1 MGGGRVDR
9 PAEQVVC
16 RAPES
21 HLAVPAR
28 VRGPRCPELR
38 RRLGAATCLCFSRR
52 YMKHKRDDG
61 PDKQED
67 EAVDVTPVMTCVFV
81 VMCCSML
88 VLLYFFYDHLG
99 ASSPGPGP
107 GPRAGLSRWAQ
118 GPHPRLP
125 RSLRDHRHFL
135 PGLVHG
141 PLQLPV
147 AAGAEA
153 AVWQVQVSPCGRP
166 RPGSAR
172 EVLPHGRPRP
182 IAPSPWVQLPR
193 CREPSVRGVA
203 RLAQRGRGAGPY
215 SVLVRAHGPLSPHV
229 PLQGRPGGR
238 GGRAVTWVRVGG
250 RPRPLLPGT
259 LSGSAWAAAAALGF
273 RPGAQ
278 VAGSLSEGE
287 RAGPAGGL
295 PRAPVGRLAGEWPRF
310 AHPLCLL
317 HPAPL
322 CLWDCLF
329 WRRNKGWG

>member
-1 MGGGRVDR
+1 MAPELLAMGGGRVDR
-9 PAEQVVC
+9 PAEQVAC

-172 EVLPHGRPRP
+172 EVLPHGQAAADR
-182 IAPSPWVQLPR
+182 S
-193 CREPSVRGVA
+193 
-203 RLAQRGRGAGPY
+203 
-215 SVLVRAHGPLSPHV
+215 V
-229 PLQGRPGGR
+229 PLGPAPEVQGALGAWR
-238 GGRAVTWVRVGG
+238 GQA
-250 RPRPLLPGT
+250 GT
-259 LSGSAWAAAAALGF
+259 AWARSRALLRAGQ
-273 RPGAQ
+273 GAR
-278 VAGSLSEGE
+278 ASLSSRPTPGQARGTWGPSGDVGACGRQAEASA
-287 RAGPAGGL
+287 AGDPVWFRLGSCRCSGL
-295 PRAPVGRLAGEWPRF
+295 
-310 AHPLCLL
+310 
-317 HPAPL
+317 
-322 CLWDCLF
+322 
-329 WRRNKGWG
+329 